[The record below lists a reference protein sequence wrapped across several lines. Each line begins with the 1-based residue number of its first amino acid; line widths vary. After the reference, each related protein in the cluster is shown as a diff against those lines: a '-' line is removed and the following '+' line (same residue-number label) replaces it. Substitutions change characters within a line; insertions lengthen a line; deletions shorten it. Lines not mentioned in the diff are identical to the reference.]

1 MNGARSWALVAIGVL
16 LSGVISVLT
25 PAWAS
30 AREPGLDRASNRV
43 VAAMVRDLAWSNPPR
58 CQVARLS
65 RSDSSWAYFAL
76 KRSLPAGCGAYDGY
90 SVLRKTN
97 GMWRSVPLGGSGS
110 RDCSELKRL
119 YLTEGASP
127 SVFQDFKA
135 AGVCTPGL

>member
-1 MNGARSWALVAIGVL
+1 MNWL
-16 LSGVISVLT
+16 LTVEKVLT
-25 PAWAS
+25 AVTVSSLCLATNAGWAS
-30 AREPGLDRASNRV
+30 AREPGLDPASSRV

-58 CQVARLS
+58 CQVASLS
-65 RSDSSWAYFAL
+65 RSNSSWAYFAL

-119 YLTEGASP
+119 YLAEGASP
-127 SVFQDFKA
+127 AVFRDFKA
-135 AGVCTPGL
+135 AGVCTPGT